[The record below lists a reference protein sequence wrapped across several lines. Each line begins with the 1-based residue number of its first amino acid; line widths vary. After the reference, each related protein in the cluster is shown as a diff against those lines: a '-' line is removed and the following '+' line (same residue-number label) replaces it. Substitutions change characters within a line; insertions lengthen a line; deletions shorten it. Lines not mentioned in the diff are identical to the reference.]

1 MHSFVI
7 DGVEHVIECNAF
19 TPFIY
24 AENFTTTRNG
34 KTVPEDINAAVDE
47 VMQFS
52 QEHSLPPMLKLLQLF
67 WAFEKTANSKV
78 PGFRSWLRGLPKSC
92 LSLTSEGGWAQAVM
106 EEIDVCFFPD
116 ATGKDM
122 ASEGAGEPSSPA
134 A

>member
-1 MHSFVI
+1 MHSFEI
-7 DGVEHVIECNAF
+7 DGVKHVIDCNAF

-52 QEHSLPPMLKLLQLF
+52 QEHSLPPMLKMLQFF
-67 WAFEKTANSKV
+67 WAFEKTATPKI
-78 PGFRSWLRGLPKSC
+78 PGFRSWLKGLPKSC

-106 EEIDVCFFPD
+106 EEIYECFFPD
-116 ATGKDM
+116 A
-122 ASEGAGEPSSPA
+122 ASADVVPKGTGEPASA
-134 A
+134 TA